1 MSTKTTLI
9 LSAVLI
15 LVAVLVGGLLW
26 SQLPDPM
33 ASHWNEADQVDG
45 YMPRVWGTFM
55 IPLMMTGLTVL
66 FLLIPLIDPLKRN
79 VAEFRGWFNLFILFF
94 NLFMLY
100 VHSLTLLWNL
110 GRTGFRMSTA
120 MIPAIGLL
128 FILVGLMLNK
138 AKRNYFIGIRTPW
151 TLANDVVW
159 QKTHRLGS
167 KLFILAG
174 ILTLLGLLFPD
185 QAFWI
190 LMIAVLGATLIVLV
204 YSFLAFKQ
212 EEKKT
217 I

>member
-1 MSTKTTLI
+1 
-9 LSAVLI
+9 
-15 LVAVLVGGLLW
+15 
-26 SQLPDPM
+26 
-33 ASHWNEADQVDG
+33 
-45 YMPRVWGTFM
+45 M

-100 VHSLTLLWNL
+100 IHSLTLFWNL
-110 GRTGFRMSTA
+110 GWTGFRMSTA
-120 MIPAIGLL
+120 MIPAMGLL
-128 FILVGLMLNK
+128 FIFVGLMLNK

-190 LMIAVLGATLIVLV
+190 LMIAILGATLIVLV
-204 YSFLAFKQ
+204 YSYLAFKQ

>member
-1 MSTKTTLI
+1 
-9 LSAVLI
+9 
-15 LVAVLVGGLLW
+15 
-26 SQLPDPM
+26 
-33 ASHWNEADQVDG
+33 
-45 YMPRVWGTFM
+45 
-55 IPLMMTGLTVL
+55 
-66 FLLIPLIDPLKRN
+66 
-79 VAEFRGWFNLFILFF
+79 
-94 NLFMLY
+94 
-100 VHSLTLLWNL
+100 
-110 GRTGFRMSTA
+110 

-128 FILVGLMLNK
+128 FIFVGLMLNK